1 MAKSIKYIVILT
13 VAVSIGFAQY
23 RTNLQS
29 ENNIFDSQSQ
39 QSSGISSLFDPSRF
53 SMNQSFSMS
62 MLSGNNMSIG
72 LASYTNNMN
81 FTLRDNLR
89 LQTYITFLQ
98 PKVLSSTSY
107 SPYENTQLYFDAT
120 LNYDPTPNTHLMFSF
135 GNYPLY
141 RSYYNS
147 PLLFNGYY

>member
-1 MAKSIKYIVILT
+1 MVKNLKYIVIILT
-13 VAVSIGFAQY
+13 VISVGFAQY
-23 RTNLQS
+23 KTSLQ
-29 ENNIFDSQSQ
+29 NDNYIFDSQSQ

-53 SMNQSFSMS
+53 NMNHSFSMS
-62 MLSGNNMSIG
+62 MLNTNNMSVG

-107 SPYENTQLYFDAT
+107 NPYEDTQLYFDAT
-120 LNYDPTPNTHLMFSF
+120 LNYNPTPNTHLIFSF
-135 GNYPLY
+135 GNYPSY
-141 RSYYNS
+141 RSYYSS
-147 PLLFNGYY
+147 PFLFNRYY